1 MTFHAGAIREESGVP
16 FTGAPSERFALR
28 RDGARPLSFS
38 GARLLSSAMDC
49 DETGARFALE
59 LFLTEEGEAIA
70 RVSVDPQGEA
80 GGAALHVAAP
90 VAGPEDLDA
99 LIDRLD
105 PAACLPTCLE
115 GDGARAES
123 LAALAAGMRRGY
135 AAFAASLRRAAPASR
150 PAPEAGALVAEAAD
164 TQVGPVA
171 PLPPAQSRLALS
183 AGPGTD
189 QRAAPQGDA
198 PLPPPPP
205 ISPTETLETERMS
218 QMSPYADR
226 QMPEQSYDAPAPMT
240 GGPEAFAIK
249 RVGAKPLRFHGAELA
264 MSMSFVPGAPC
275 WYEIQL
281 FRTNDQRFIAAVK
294 LFFRDEGEQDV
305 IRAWEFDDFGGL
317 VAHLESF
324 DPADDVRVDVQP
336 DDPTLSLPEMAAHA
350 LALRARA
357 AEARRQYK
365 SLLGEILHD
374 LNVE

>member
-1 MTFHAGAIREESGVP
+1 MTFHAGAMREETGAPV
-16 FTGAPSERFALR
+16 TGAPSERFALR
-28 RDGARPLSFS
+28 RDGARPLAFS
-38 GARLLSSAMDC
+38 GARLLSSEMDC

-70 RVSVDPQGEA
+70 RVGVDPRGET
-80 GGAALHVAAP
+80 GGAALHVASS

-115 GDGARAES
+115 AGGARAES

-135 AAFAASLRRAAPASR
+135 AAFAASLRRAAPAVGPDLDEVRGLDAPLR
-150 PAPEAGALVAEAAD
+150 PAPFAN
-164 TQVGPVA
+164 
-171 PLPPAQSRLALS
+171 PPAVP
-183 AGPGTD
+183 GPD
-189 QRAAPQGDA
+189 NLAAPHGAA
-198 PLPPPPP
+198 PISPPPP
-205 ISPTETLETERMS
+205 ISPTATLETERMS

-226 QMPEQSYDAPAPMT
+226 QMPEQTYDAPAPMM
-240 GGPEAFAIK
+240 GGPEAHAIK

-281 FRTNDQRFIAAVK
+281 FRTIDQRFVAAVK

-317 VAHLESF
+317 VAHLEAF

-357 AEARRQYK
+357 AEARRQYR

-374 LNVE
+374 LDVE